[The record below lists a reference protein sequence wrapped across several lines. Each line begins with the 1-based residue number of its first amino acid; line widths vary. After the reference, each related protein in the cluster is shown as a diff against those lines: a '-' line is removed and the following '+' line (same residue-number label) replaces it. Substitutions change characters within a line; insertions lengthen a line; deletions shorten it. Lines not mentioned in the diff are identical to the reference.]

1 MSAKSLMEP
10 PQDSMT
16 DKSIGQ
22 PPIGTE
28 PIPEQSTTLPYV
40 EGAQAM
46 ISSDDEQP
54 QPQQE
59 TAVVLAKESDA
70 VILPVPPEAP
80 GAENVTAP
88 SHDTPSKGQM
98 QRTKVQINVAQESVS
113 ENDDKSAN
121 DKKTVS
127 SFYRN
132 LIDVVH
138 DSLSKEPID
147 PDDSSWTHVSVQ

>member
-1 MSAKSLMEP
+1 MSAKFLMEP

-28 PIPEQSTTLPYV
+28 PIPEQSATLPYV

-59 TAVVLAKESDA
+59 TSVVLAKESDA
-70 VILPVPPEAP
+70 VRVNLQFS
-80 GAENVTAP
+80 TARNFRP
-88 SHDTPSKGQM
+88 LS
-98 QRTKVQINVAQESVS
+98 
-113 ENDDKSAN
+113 
-121 DKKTVS
+121 
-127 SFYRN
+127 YRR
-132 LIDVVH
+132 L
-138 DSLSKEPID
+138 
-147 PDDSSWTHVSVQ
+147 